1 MQISVNRS
9 GVGPKILH
17 FSQASSSCHTANPER
32 ALSQKTPGND
42 FYNAVNQLY
51 SAAYHLISKPLQ
63 LIDESLRPSDGQL
76 MLLGA
81 LFLYCW
87 VTASGSGG
95 GKHNQEG

>member
-42 FYNAVNQLY
+42 FLQCCEPALQCSL
-51 SAAYHLISKPLQ
+51 PLNFKTPST
-63 LIDESLRPSDGQL
+63 DRRESEAQ
-76 MLLGA
+76 
-81 LFLYCW
+81 
-87 VTASGSGG
+87 
-95 GKHNQEG
+95 